1 MTQYVKFLRGLYDNY
16 AKLAVKDKDTLYFTT
31 AATDSQTGR
40 LFLGDIE
47 ITGSTSSGGVVP
59 SEISLGELGNINLSE
74 TLGTNDV
81 LVYDSTSEK
90 WINKPISDLVKI
102 ETMVGATS
110 DTAGKAGYVPA
121 PAAGD

>member
-1 MTQYVKFLRGLYDNY
+1 MRGLYDNY

-31 AATDSQTGR
+31 AAADSQTGR

-90 WINKPISDLVKI
+90 WVNKPSHSNTRLSL
-102 ETMVGATS
+102 MNAAASFTS
-110 DTAGKAGYVPA
+110 SGVQNPIRPIPVSAFR
-121 PAAGD
+121 